1 MTNSRYKEALIKIA
15 AFHDTSAEE
24 RFKATGSY
32 GSFDEPGSVQIA
44 REALADKF
52 AQTNENLGHVA
63 TGIECE
69 RGSFRAMLRSE
80 DVTHIITDAIA
91 GCSSPTWSVD
101 DLKRAQLAAGLAVED
116 IIELLDKPPSQP

>member
-80 DVTHIITDAIA
+80 EARERLRDAIA
-91 GCSSPTWSVD
+91 DALFDGERSARPRCILKARDAALSAIE
-101 DLKRAQLAAGLAVED
+101 DLIG
-116 IIELLDKPPSQP
+116 